1 MSGAAESRCEVMKTR
16 SSDARGLIAVDKM
29 GGEVLLLDPVSYATV
44 LVLDDFERVPH
55 ELLVV
60 PRSSTACIPIF
71 GDGIHGRNPN
81 PGHLLSIV
89 DLEQRQHVFDID
101 LAPYRAPHGLQE
113 GPDGL
118 LYVTCEN
125 SGVVALV
132 DLDKREL
139 VSVIETGST
148 NSHRLAMAPG
158 GRRLYTENEEDASIS
173 VIDVPERRL
182 IRQIAMPHPLAG
194 LAISPDGKLL
204 VAVDD
209 QEPMLFVI
217 ETATLEIVKRLPLD
231 RVPEPGQIARYSPDG
246 LLLLVTS
253 MRSNTATLIDASFH
267 HQTTLAVGRQ
277 PMDGAF
283 REDKLFVACQGDGT
297 IHIID
302 LETRQVSQRFAAGV
316 GCETVAFF

>member
-1 MSGAAESRCEVMKTR
+1 MVKTR
-16 SSDARGLIAVDKM
+16 LSGARGLIAVDKM
-29 GGEVLLLDPVSYATV
+29 GGKVLFLDPVSYATV

-55 ELLVV
+55 ELLVI
-60 PRSSTACIPIF
+60 PGSSMACIPIF

-101 LAPYRAPHGLQE
+101 LAPYSAPHGLQL

-118 LYVTCEN
+118 LYITCEN
-125 SGVVALV
+125 SGVVALI

-139 VSVIETGST
+139 ISVIETGST
-148 NSHRLAMAPG
+148 NAHRLAIEPG

-173 VIDVPERRL
+173 VIDVPGRRL
-182 IRQIAMPHPLAG
+182 IRQVTMPHPLAG

-217 ETATLEIVKRLPLD
+217 ETATLEIVKRVPLD
-231 RVPEPGQIARYSPDG
+231 RVPEPAQIARYSPDG
-246 LLLLVTS
+246 MLLLVTS
-253 MRSNTATLIDASFH
+253 LRSHTATLIAASFG
-267 HQTTLAVGRQ
+267 HQTTLAVGKQ
-277 PMDGAF
+277 PMDAAF
-283 REDKLFVACQGDGT
+283 YEDKLFVACQGDGS

-302 LETRQVSQRFAAGV
+302 LGARQVSQQFAAGV
-316 GCETVAFF
+316 GCETLAFF